1 MSKTSK
7 ESIVELSTSL
17 KSSVIGIHLK
27 EYKSFYGSPSSHP
40 LTSDFGLS
48 VTDKTSYRPDI
59 SSARAFAGSVGVGT
73 SSRVGVYDFPDG
85 KDTGETL
92 MTFLRSKSLDV
103 TEIDQVMND
112 LLQSKENMIR
122 ADVEKFISENK
133 DKEKD
138 SILENIKSFFSKSDS
153 SSNVAQNTTSE

>member
-1 MSKTSK
+1 MSKVSEKT
-7 ESIVELSTSL
+7 IVEPSTVL
-17 KSSVIGIHLK
+17 KTNVIGIRLK
-27 EYKSFYGSPSSHP
+27 EYKSFYGSPSP
-40 LTSDFGLS
+40 YPMTSDFGLS

-59 SSARAFAGSVGVGT
+59 SSARAFASSVGVG
-73 SSRVGVYDFPDG
+73 SNRVGVYDFPDG

-112 LLQSKENMIR
+112 LIASKNNMIK
-122 ADVEKFISENK
+122 ADVDKFINENK

-138 SILENIKSFFSKSDS
+138 SILENIKSFFSKSSDS
-153 SSNVAQNTTSE
+153 TSDTIQNTTTE